1 MSDCDQPPRRKALKQ
16 IGGWVIYTG
25 ALTTLASCGRTP
37 LGEPYGIGDDDDDG
51 GTTLTPTPTPT
62 PTPVGDPCGCT
73 DEIGV
78 ATGLNRS
85 DIPLNALAL
94 ETGRDLLICHDAL
107 GYYAMSS
114 LCSHTLCPFDQPPN
128 GPVLITDVVGP
139 EQTYRPNDL
148 AYGFRCNCHGSRFDG
163 EGKVTQ
169 GPATNPLLHY
179 RMRIAADG
187 SIFVDTTPP
196 FAAVACR
203 CT

>member
-37 LGEPYGIGDDDDDG
+37 LGEPYGIGGDDDDDG
-51 GTTLTPTPTPT
+51 GTTLTPTPTAT
-62 PTPVGDPCGCT
+62 PTPVGDPCGCA

-78 ATGLNRS
+78 ATGLNRA
-85 DIPLNALAL
+85 DIPVNALAL
-94 ETGRDLLICHDAL
+94 ETGRDLLICHDSL

-114 LCSHTLCPFDQPPN
+114 LCSHTGCPFDESPN
-128 GPVLITDVVGP
+128 AAGTTY
-139 EQTYRPNDL
+139 QTNNL
-148 AYGFRCNCHGSRFDG
+148 SFGFRCACHGSRFDG

-169 GPATNPLLHY
+169 GPATNALVHY

-187 SIFVDTTPP
+187 EIFVANTPP
-196 FAAVACR
+196 FAAVTCR